1 MYLQGVF
8 SLLVHGLVT
17 RVQSV
22 GRACWRR
29 VGLLDRRPALSAGAT
44 DAHDGGGVLVGAVA
58 ELLVDVLKE
67 ELVRLLA
74 AGTEHVCVVP
84 EKKRIK
90 IAWN

>member
-1 MYLQGVF
+1 M
-8 SLLVHGLVT
+8 
-17 RVQSV
+17 
-22 GRACWRR
+22 
-29 VGLLDRRPALSAGAT
+29 
-44 DAHDGGGVLVGAVA
+44 LVGAVA

-90 IAWN
+90 IA